1 MRRYARL
8 ACATLGVLA
17 ASVSHAQAVC
27 ASCHPKVWQTYR
39 NTGMARSFYRPA
51 PENTVED
58 YSNKNT
64 YYHKP
69 SDTYFQMIQR
79 GGRYFQRQYQI
90 GFDGKPTPAVEKEI
104 DFVLGSGNHARTY
117 LHRTANNTLV
127 QLPLGW
133 YAEKGA
139 YWAMNPGYDRA
150 DHQGALRAVTYDC
163 MFCHNA
169 YPGIPAE
176 NAAPR
181 SAPVFSSVPE
191 GIDCQRCHGD
201 GEKHVALAGKRGS
214 TSNEIRRAIVNP
226 ARLTAERQMEVCM
239 QCHLET
245 TSSPL
250 PASIVRYERHPFSY
264 RPGEPL
270 GDFQLHF
277 DQASGKGDRF
287 EITGSAYRLRQ
298 SQCYL
303 KSNGALSCT
312 TCHNPHDSQ
321 RGEDA
326 AQHFTAACRQCH
338 GDSLRQLV
346 STGKHTASADCVGCH
361 MPNRRAQDVVHA
373 VMTDHLIRRFK
384 PAGDL
389 LADIAEQRQTEATA
403 YRGPVSLYYPS
414 TLPKPDD
421 ALYLAIAQVTQ
432 GSNLTEGLPQL
443 AAAIKKFRPVRAEYY
458 LQWGDSLRSVGRFQ
472 EALAAYEEAVRR
484 EPESVVAMERLAL
497 CLPLLKQDG
506 RAEAVLK
513 QVLER
518 TPGAAPDWVQLGLVQ
533 LGEGR
538 TSDALLAFE
547 KATQLDPDLPDAY
560 NTAGA
565 IWFETGDSA
574 KGEAALRNA
583 IRIQPNYAQAH
594 NNLGNLLSAAGRF
607 EEARYHFE
615 AALRI
620 KEDYIGARYNYAL
633 ALTRVRRFDEA
644 QAQLEGLLR
653 TDPRSAE
660 AHDFLGNLL
669 AGKGQADRAIAEYRE
684 ALRLAPGFSRAN
696 LDLGTALANS
706 GDVNGALPYL
716 RMAAQSGETREEAL
730 KVLQKFGKTALS
742 PSRLANPR
750 RSRGPVKT
758 SISSQVAFDASCRSL
773 RRERGFPL

>member
-1 MRRYARL
+1 MRRLAR
-8 ACATLGVLA
+8 AALGVLA
-17 ASVSHAQAVC
+17 ASVSQAQVPHLDAKVC
-27 ASCHPKVWQTYR
+27 ASCHPNIWQTYR

-58 YSNKNT
+58 YTNKNT
-64 YYHKP
+64 YYHKL
-69 SDTYFQMIQR
+69 SDSYFQMIQR

-117 LHRTANNTLV
+117 LHRTANDTLV
-127 QLPLGW
+127 QLPLAW
-133 YAEKGA
+133 YAEKGG
-139 YWAMNPGYDRA
+139 YWAMSPGYDRP
-150 DHQGALRAVTYDC
+150 DHQGSLRAVTYDC

-176 NAAPR
+176 NVAPR
-181 SAPVFSSVPE
+181 SAPVFSSAPE

-201 GEKHVALAGKRGS
+201 GEKHVALASKAGS
-214 TSNEIRRAIVNP
+214 PREEIRKAIVNP
-226 ARLTAERQMEVCM
+226 ARLPAERQMEVCM

-270 GDFQLHF
+270 QDFMLHF
-277 DQASGKGDRF
+277 DQRSRDRF

-298 SQCYL
+298 SQCFL
-303 KSNGALSCT
+303 KSNGSLSCT
-312 TCHNPHDSQ
+312 TCHNPHDIQ
-321 RGEDA
+321 RGEGA
-326 AQHFTAACRQCH
+326 AQRFTTVCRNCH
-338 GDSLRQLV
+338 GASLNQLV

-361 MPNRRAQDVVHA
+361 MPKRRAQDVVHA
-373 VMTDHLIRRFK
+373 VMTDHYIQRFK

-389 LADIAEQRQTEATA
+389 LAEIAEPRQTEASA
-403 YRGPVSLYYPS
+403 YRGPVALYYPN
-414 TLPKPDD
+414 TLPKPED

-432 GSNLTEGLPQL
+432 GSNLMEGIAQL
-443 AAAIKKFRPVRAEYY
+443 SAALGKFKPARAEYY
-458 LQWGDSLRSVGRFQ
+458 LQWGDALRSAGRFQ
-472 EALAAYEEAVRR
+472 EALAAYEEAVRL

-497 CLPLLKQDG
+497 CLPLLKQDA
-506 RAEAVLK
+506 RAEAMLK

-518 TPGAAPDWVQLGLVQ
+518 TPGIAPDWIQLGLVQ
-533 LGEGR
+533 IGEGK
-538 TSDALLAFE
+538 TSDALRAFE
-547 KATQLDPDLPDAY
+547 RAMQLDPDLPDAY

-565 IWFETGDSA
+565 IWFETGESA

-583 IRIQPNYAQAH
+583 IRIQPSYAQAH

-615 AALRI
+615 SALRI
-620 KEDYIGARYNYAL
+620 KEDYTGARYNYAL

-644 QAQLEGLLR
+644 QAQLEALLR
-653 TDPRSAE
+653 ADPGSAE
-660 AHDFLGNLL
+660 THDFLGNLL
-669 AGKGQADRAIAEYRE
+669 AASGKVESAIKEYRE
-684 ALRLAPGFSRAN
+684 ALRLAPGFSRAS

-706 GDVNGALPYL
+706 GDVEGSLPYL
-716 RMAAQSGETREEAL
+716 RTAARNVETREEAL
-730 KVLQKFGKTALS
+730 RVLQKLGKTA
-742 PSRLANPR
+742 P
-750 RSRGPVKT
+750 
-758 SISSQVAFDASCRSL
+758 
-773 RRERGFPL
+773 